1 MDDLR
6 VTRCT
11 DGVLMQGPPVA
22 RDRRGNALPEG
33 ELVEDSAYYRRR
45 ITRGEL
51 RLIDAASLTAAG
63 APAAGAPGDAVPA
76 KGKASAKTSTT
87 AGPAPDE
94 G

>member
-22 RDRRGNALPEG
+22 RDRKGNALPEG

-45 ITRGEL
+45 ILRGEL
-51 RLIDAASLTAAG
+51 RLLNGANPSVAS
-63 APAAGAPGDAVPA
+63 APAEIAPA
-76 KGKASAKTSTT
+76 KSKAPAKTPTT
-87 AGPAPDE
+87 AGAAPDE

>member
-22 RDRRGNALPEG
+22 RDRKGNALPEG

-51 RLIDAASLTAAG
+51 RLLDGAS
-63 APAAGAPGDAVPA
+63 APAEAAPA
-76 KGKASAKTSTT
+76 KSKAPAKTPTT
-87 AGPAPDE
+87 AGAAPDE